1 MSVNT
6 KVIRVLRRNL
16 KQSLR
21 NRHLHESE
29 NLIDQLKIEDP
40 LSLETRGLELE
51 FLIAKGSWREAQNL
65 AEQLHRLYPE
75 SARIQF
81 LSGRLKYRHKQ
92 YDEALHFF
100 EESNRLHP
108 HWITQRWLGKTYTQQ
123 GKFEH
128 AESLLLSVVDG
139 HIAVNLDL
147 AWLYERS
154 DQPLRALAQVRS
166 YLENRPDDPF
176 AKDQEIRLKAQTVQ
190 PETLSSDIDVLLE
203 LDEEIPLGMLPAYLS
218 FLLESGQSQSA
229 RDFLSK
235 YRSRL
240 DRNTIASLAWVCYK
254 LQAYDLAMDLFIQ
267 ALPDKIRDVKYLSA
281 LESAARH
288 CNRIAEL
295 IPHYAHEAAQER
307 RLYGRIKRLRTD
319 SGK

>member
-1 MSVNT
+1 MNT

-21 NRHLHESE
+21 NRHLHEAE
-29 NLIDQLKIEDP
+29 NLIDQLKMEDP

-51 FLIAKGSWREAQNL
+51 FLIAKERWREARTL
-65 AEQLHRLYPE
+65 AEQLHRLHPG
-75 SARIQF
+75 SARIHF
-81 LSGRLKYRHKQ
+81 LCGRLKYRHKE
-92 YDEALHFF
+92 YEKALHFF

-108 HWITQRWLGKTYTQQ
+108 HWITQRWMGKTCTQL

-128 AESLLLSVVDG
+128 AEALLLSLVDA

-154 DQPLRALAQVRS
+154 DQALRALAHVRC

-190 PETLSSDIDVLLE
+190 PETLSGDIELLIE

-218 FLLESGQSQSA
+218 FLLESGQTPSA
-229 RDFLSK
+229 RDFLLK

-240 DRNTIASLAWVCYK
+240 DTNTTTSLAWVCYK

-267 ALPDKIRDVKYLSA
+267 GFPEKIRDVKYLSA

-295 IPHYAHEAAQER
+295 IRQYENSAGEER
-307 RLYGRIKRLRTD
+307 RLYGRIKRLQMD
-319 SGK
+319 LGK